1 MGVSEFMTYSEETE
15 MSWLFRKYYLE
26 KENSSESFQKLVYL
40 LKDSQVK
47 QQKKFFC
54 PTDPCLHAA
63 HLYVNLEGMP
73 MAHIDGE
80 QKKTEKDFSEAI

>member
-1 MGVSEFMTYSEETE
+1 MTYSEEIE
-15 MSWLFRKYYLE
+15 VSWLCRKYSLE
-26 KENSSESFQKLVYL
+26 KENSSKSFQKLFYL
-40 LKDSQVK
+40 LKDSQAE

-54 PTDPCLHAA
+54 PTDSCLHAA

-73 MAHIDGE
+73 MAHTDGE